1 VEVISHSIGLN
12 PFSSLWPIELSAKYM
27 HLVSVMKHK
36 KYNIRVVSNTKRDIW
51 IFLGILLYFA
61 AAFIGII
68 LVLAEAP
75 VK

>member
-1 VEVISHSIGLN
+1 
-12 PFSSLWPIELSAKYM
+12 M
-27 HLVSVMKHK
+27 HFVTAMKHK
-36 KYNIRVVSNTKRDIW
+36 KYNIRVLSNTKRDTW

-61 AAFIGII
+61 ATFIGII